1 VADSPAYLTLSPLE
15 RGVLF
20 EILRRFNGYNNGD
33 IAITYEELG
42 ERLKGLNSCRLNN
55 GRIALAVAKLW
66 EHGLIDE
73 PTEQSWA
80 QRRARRYRL
89 TFITSGKAPP
99 YRQATN
105 EYLKWTRATAKKDRN
120 VSSPPTAQSGEAP
133 LPMGPIAGNAQSPR
147 GSKNCSFPL
156 DGSVVPGDAGSLVI
170 CKPYQSPEKGDE
182 VEGIDPVTVCRH
194 SVANWWRTSGKTDR
208 IQLAKRNGLQIDEL
222 LGFVNGSVDLPFPK
236 AVALRACVR
245 AAA

>member
-1 VADSPAYLTLSPLE
+1 M
-15 RGVLF
+15 LF

-42 ERLKGLNSCRLNN
+42 ERLKGSNACRLNN

-66 EHGLIDE
+66 EHGMIDE
-73 PTEQSWA
+73 PIEQSWA

-105 EYLKWTRATAKKDRN
+105 EYLKWTPTEAKKDGD
-120 VSSPPTAQSGEAP
+120 VSSPRPPQSGDGASP
-133 LPMGPIAGNAQSPR
+133 KVKRTGDGASPSQSEN
-147 GSKNCSFPL
+147 GSFASQ
-156 DGSVVPGDAGSLVI
+156 GSQVPGDAGSLVI
-170 CKPYQSPEKGDE
+170 CSPYQGEEFGGGAGDA
-182 VEGIDPVTVCRH
+182 DPVTIIR
-194 SVANWWRTSGKTDR
+194 SAVADWWRLSGKTDR
-208 IQLAKRNGLQIDEL
+208 IKLAQKNGLEIGEL
-222 LGFVNGSVDLPFPK
+222 FGFVDGSVDLPFPK
-236 AVALRACVR
+236 VVSLRSSVR